1 MVKEAATIAKALT
14 WLNSDQGKMF
24 KRFLEGAVK
33 DGKSK
38 DGQVIGSVLKTF
50 GAKNITSKD
59 IQDFSETAMQMETV
73 PDVTLDDIKKTAV
86 GNIGD
91 YLADFAASAASRGSR
106 AIGNF
111 QQDKY
116 NRLAAALLAR
126 ADRRAASPY
135 NTGMLEDKYTKQAQN
150 LMHKGTAWKEG
161 AEALSG
167 VVDDTYGSYARN
179 RDLAKSQQL
188 ARMNPQSAGYYMA
201 ESARERRA
209 DERARRMTD
218 RSNKGSK

>member
-1 MVKEAATIAKALT
+1 MIKEAATIAKALT
-14 WLNSDQGKMF
+14 WLNSDQGKLF
-24 KRFLEGAVK
+24 KKFLEGAMQ
-33 DGKSK
+33 DGNGK

-50 GAKNITSKD
+50 GAKNVTDKD
-59 IQDFSETAMQMETV
+59 IRDFSETAMQMETV

-86 GNIGD
+86 GSIGD
-91 YLADFAASAASRGSR
+91 YLADFAASALSRGSR
-106 AIGNF
+106 AVGNI

-135 NTGMLEDKYTKQAQN
+135 STGMLEDRYINQAQN
-150 LMHKGTAWKEG
+150 LMHTGTAWKEG
-161 AEALSG
+161 AETLSG
-167 VVDDTYGSYARN
+167 VTDDVYGNYARN

-188 ARMNPQSAGYYMA
+188 AEMSPQSAGFYMA
-201 ESARERRA
+201 ESARERRT
-209 DERARRMTD
+209 DERAKRMTD